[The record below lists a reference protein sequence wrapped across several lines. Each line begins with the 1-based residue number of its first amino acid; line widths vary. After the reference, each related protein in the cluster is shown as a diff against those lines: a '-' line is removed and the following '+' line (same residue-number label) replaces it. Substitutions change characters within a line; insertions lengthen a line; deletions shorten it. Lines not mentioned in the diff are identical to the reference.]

1 MNITM
6 TVLQLYHRTVI
17 TIYNIKYLIV
27 CFPIAFSVFF
37 SIWFVCYLLNSIGL
51 ILHLNSI
58 WLYLN
63 SVQWIDIII
72 ITLYFYFIISFCW
85 ASFLLFVFFTFCCI
99 DSLFHWFLL
108 FFIISEQPYEL
119 GIKLPSTYCDRV
131 FEDCS
136 QNNKKKCKIR
146 SPNWPGFYNRN
157 ITCKFRI
164 RHHGQVPKGHKI
176 RIVIS
181 QVSQTE
187 RIKHLEIDDMTKHW
201 HKDIA

>member
-1 MNITM
+1 M
-6 TVLQLYHRTVI
+6 
-17 TIYNIKYLIV
+17 
-27 CFPIAFSVFF
+27 FPNCISVFF
-37 SIWFVCYLLNSIGL
+37 FNLICLLSSQFYWL
-51 ILHLNSI
+51 DSSLEFHL
-58 WLYLN
+58 
-63 SVQWIDIII
+63 
-72 ITLYFYFIISFCW
+72 TLLQFRSMDWYHYYYFILLFYYF
-85 ASFLLFVFFTFCCI
+85 FLLSIFFVVRFFTFCSI
-99 DSLFHWFLL
+99 DSPFHSFLL